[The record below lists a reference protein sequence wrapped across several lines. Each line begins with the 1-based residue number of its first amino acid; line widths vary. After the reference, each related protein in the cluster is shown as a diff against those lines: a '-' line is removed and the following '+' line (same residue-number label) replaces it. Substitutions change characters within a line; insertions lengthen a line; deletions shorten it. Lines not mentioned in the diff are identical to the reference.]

1 MTMTRTNQTSEPF
14 DTPAICPPDVEL
26 TQTVRLL
33 ARLGRERFFGK
44 VTINFQ
50 DGKIMLIHKEECIK
64 PTEIA
69 R

>member
-1 MTMTRTNQTSEPF
+1 MTKTAQTTQPF
-14 DTPAICPPDVEL
+14 DTPANCQPDAEL
-26 TQTVRLL
+26 TLTIRLL

-50 DGKIMLIHKEECIK
+50 DGKIMLLHKEECIK
-64 PTEIA
+64 PTELG

>member
-1 MTMTRTNQTSEPF
+1 MSRTNQTSEPF
-14 DTPAICPPDVEL
+14 DAQAICQPDAEL
-26 TQTVRLL
+26 TQTIRLL

-64 PTEIA
+64 PTELA